1 MHIHVSNLNSNLIE
15 SDLQRMFSKY
25 GEVSSVELVR
35 DKLNNRSLCHGFIDM
50 PVRRDAEQAVT
61 CLDRTDIKGKRIN
74 VAEVVYDPSPHASW
88 SHSLKA

>member
-15 SDLQRMFSKY
+15 SDLQRLFSKF

-50 PVRRDAEQAVT
+50 PVRKEAEQAVT
-61 CLDRTDIKGKRIN
+61 SLDKTELKGKRIG
-74 VAEVVYDPSPHASW
+74 VAEVIYDPSPHASW
-88 SHSLKA
+88 SHSSRA